1 MIGRWSLAAGLMILG
16 TLAGCKS
23 TATPDLAHPGRG
35 EIQRK
40 RAIRYDPYPET
51 RLGTDMS
58 DARPREYEAP
68 PAEPSQSRW
77 HLDPVTNSTR
87 WGTQGRE

>member
-1 MIGRWSLAAGLMILG
+1 MTGRWWLAAGLMILG

-23 TATPDLAHPGRG
+23 TVPPDLAHPGRAVV
-35 EIQRK
+35 QQK
-40 RAIRYDPYPET
+40 RALRYDPYPET
-51 RLGTDMS
+51 GIGTDIS
-58 DARPREYEAP
+58 TVRPREYQIP

-77 HLDPVTNSTR
+77 HLDPATNANR